1 MKAFFQ
7 TNRLILMVTLLLV
20 GLFAAGGAYS
30 NYMTN
35 RITFHQFSDLFP
47 NAISFHAYTPTT
59 IADEE
64 SFVAAYHAMDK
75 KDMVGVVYVVAAQ
88 GKVGNLLIAYGVD
101 VAMDKVTGIKVV
113 SQNETPEY
121 YSRLSNSFFGQF
133 ANYSFDKLNMTI
145 STVAGATLSSN
156 AFQLGLVAA
165 RAQYA
170 LDFDFEIPS
179 AVVLIN
185 QLVYNL
191 DLATIAQKPIL
202 ANITDLTTGET
213 IDVSLSATFDFIAVE
228 TAGKAAPS
236 AAVQAE
242 LKTTAQRDFGA
253 FARTVATG
261 YDALTR
267 TLTVKTRG
275 YAAVGIVA
283 TIVFNETLDGVVSGS
298 FVSVET
304 YDQGHEYDMA
314 HGSAPGIENY
324 LYGRYAAN
332 QTVSA
337 VAGATSTSNGMIAL
351 FGYLNQILT
360 GNGGN

>member
-7 TNRLILMVTLLLV
+7 TNRLILLVSLLLV
-20 GLFAAGGAYS
+20 GLFAAGGVYS
-30 NYMTN
+30 NYMTD

-47 NAISFHAYTPTT
+47 TATSFHAYTPET

-64 SFVAAYHAMDK
+64 SFVAAYHALNK
-75 KDMVGVVYVVAAQ
+75 KDMIGVVYVVSAP
-88 GKVGNLLIAYGVD
+88 GKVGNLSIAYGVD
-101 VAMDKVTGIKVV
+101 PASDKVTGVKVV

-121 YSRLSNSFFGQF
+121 YSRISNAFFQQF

-185 QLVYNL
+185 SLTYNL

-202 ANITDLTTGET
+202 ANITDLTTGDT
-213 IDVSLSATFDFIAVE
+213 LDVSLSATFDFVAVE
-228 TAGKAAPS
+228 TAGKVTPS
-236 AAVQAE
+236 AAVLAE
-242 LKTTAQRDFGA
+242 LKTTAQRDYLA

-275 YAAVGIVA
+275 YAAAGIVA
-283 TIVFNETLDGVVSGS
+283 TIVFNEALDGITSGS

-304 YDQGHEYDMA
+304 YDQSHDYDMG

-324 LYGRYAAN
+324 LYGRYAAD

-337 VAGATSTSNGMIAL
+337 VAGATYTSNGMIAL
-351 FGYLNQILT
+351 FGYLDQILT